1 MQKFPEDI
9 MVSDDLITDLEKIAS
24 KAYDATDTLARN
36 INHKLIQ
43 YEFSINNTL

>member
-1 MQKFPEDI
+1 

-24 KAYDATDTLARN
+24 IAYDATDTLARN